1 MKTFFLYVMAFSY
14 VLAGLNHFWH
24 PQFYLKI
31 IPHVL
36 PYHNA
41 INMAAGVAEL
51 VLALLL
57 LPKATRSAAAWCMAI
72 LLVIVFPANVQMA
85 VDYTKENHPQTW
97 AAYLRLPLQ
106 PLLIWWALSY
116 TKWYGKERRRKRNH
130 SLS

>member
-1 MKTFFLYVMAFSY
+1 MKTFFFYVMPFSY

-24 PQFYLKI
+24 PQLYLKI

-36 PYHNA
+36 PYHNE

-51 VLALLL
+51 VLALVL

-116 TKWYGKERRRKRNH
+116 TKWCGKERRRKRNH